1 MYLNRIM
8 APNSAPPGL
17 APSVFVVQSALPN
30 ALRDSCGY
38 GDNAKNGAMA
48 EAIDGHSFFVNR
60 SCVSCVFGLLSL
72 SLSPLAFFRSFFF
85 PPFLVFF
92 CSGSQH
98 PASDY
103 PGGTG
108 RIDGDGDINCS

>member
-48 EAIDGHSFFVNR
+48 EAMAI
-60 SCVSCVFGLLSL
+60 
-72 SLSPLAFFRSFFF
+72 
-85 PPFLVFF
+85 
-92 CSGSQH
+92 
-98 PASDY
+98 AS
-103 PGGTG
+103 
-108 RIDGDGDINCS
+108 S

>member
-48 EAIDGHSFFVNR
+48 EAMAIASSWTDP
-60 SCVSCVFGLLSL
+60 VSPVYLDFSL